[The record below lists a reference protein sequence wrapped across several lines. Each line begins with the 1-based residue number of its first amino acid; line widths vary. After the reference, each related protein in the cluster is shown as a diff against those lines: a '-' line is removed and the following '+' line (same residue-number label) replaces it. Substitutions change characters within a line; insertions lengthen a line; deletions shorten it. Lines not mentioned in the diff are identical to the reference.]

1 MALINNIYVLAE
13 KEDLDKEVETVT
25 HPTESGYP
33 TASSVRKSPI
43 SLSISGKIAKTDN
56 LTAKQ
61 IVEKIEKLQNDGSL
75 IKYVGA
81 CGTKNNLQI
90 QTFNK
95 SYHNKN
101 NDGADFSMTLKE
113 IKTVK
118 SAYTATKKV
127 SVTTTKETFSVGDKV
142 IFLGGNVYVSSDA
155 TKASAKRG
163 KSTCKLTKISTLANA
178 KHIYHLISQDC
189 KYGSS
194 NYVYGWVDA
203 DKVSVFSPKILS
215 ATNGGLQQIQKYPR
229 DKIYHTVKKGETIWG
244 LVNNTYKSQGF
255 SVNTVIKDNAK
266 AFSTPNKATT
276 LQIGARLVLKK

>member
-33 TASSVRKSPI
+33 TSSSVRKSPI
-43 SLSISGKIAKTDN
+43 SLSISGKIAKTDS

-118 SAYTATKKV
+118 SAYTATKKL
-127 SVTTTKETFSVGDKV
+127 SFSTGKITFSVGDTV
-142 IFLGGNVYVSSDA
+142 LFMGGDVYVSSDA
-155 TKASAKRG
+155 TKSSGRRG

-203 DKVSVFSPKILS
+203 DKIRHISSKTAS
-215 ATNGGLQQIQKYPR
+215 QTNGGLQQIQATHR
-229 DKIYHTVKKGETIWG
+229 TEIYHTVKKGETIWG
-244 LVNNTYKSQGF
+244 LCNNTYKSYGF
-255 SVNTVIKDNAK
+255 SVAKVIKDNPK

-276 LQIGARLVLKK
+276 LQIGAKIKLGR